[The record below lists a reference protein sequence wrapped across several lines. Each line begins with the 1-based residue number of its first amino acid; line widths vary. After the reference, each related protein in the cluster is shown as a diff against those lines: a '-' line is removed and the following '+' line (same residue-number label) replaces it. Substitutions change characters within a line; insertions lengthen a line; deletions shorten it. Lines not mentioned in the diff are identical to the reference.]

1 MVIDMEYLH
10 QADFVVKV
18 HGFRLDVLGREGRLL
33 QVMRKVWHNVI
44 FKKCLAF
51 FGSGGLLVVGEAW
64 LLSLVVLEGVHS
76 GLDLLSVFEIIVI
89 ILIIILYNT
98 ALF

>member
-1 MVIDMEYLH
+1 MNL
-10 QADFVVKV
+10 
-18 HGFRLDVLGREGRLL
+18 LGREGSRLP
-33 QVMRKVWHNVI
+33 VMRKIWHNVI

-76 GLDLLSVFEIIVI
+76 RDLSFFETDY
-89 ILIIILYNT
+89 IIIIINQEYES
-98 ALF
+98 FSI

>member
-76 GLDLLSVFEIIVI
+76 GDLSLFKIDNLFIINNSFRI
-89 ILIIILYNT
+89 RI
-98 ALF
+98 